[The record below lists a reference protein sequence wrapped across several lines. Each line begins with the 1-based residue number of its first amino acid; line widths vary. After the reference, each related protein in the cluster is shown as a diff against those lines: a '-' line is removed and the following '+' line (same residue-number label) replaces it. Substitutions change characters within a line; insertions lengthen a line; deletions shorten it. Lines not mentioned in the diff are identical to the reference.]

1 MPGANAGAGNDTV
14 GTMNLPILYEDA
26 DVVVIAKPA
35 GLITHADGRTEEP
48 SVAEWMLEHYPS
60 ARDVGE
66 PWTSPQGE
74 VILRPGIVHRLD
86 RGTSGVMILAKT
98 GAAHA
103 FLKKQFEDRST
114 EKRYRAFVYGHP
126 KEDAGVIEAE
136 IVRLRSLPPR
146 WGVARAGE
154 SRAHRAAVTKWQ
166 VLSRGADPA
175 TGENAAYLEAR
186 PETGR
191 THQIRVHL
199 KHLGHPVVCD
209 PLYAKGRPCLFGFG
223 RPALHAFSLS
233 ITLPSG
239 ERRTFEAPL
248 PSDFTSALTRFPN
261 E

>member
-1 MPGANAGAGNDTV
+1 ME
-14 GTMNLPILYEDA
+14 LPILYEDA

-35 GLITHADGRTEEP
+35 GLITHSDGRTREP
-48 SVAEWMLEHYPS
+48 SVAEWALARYPELQ
-60 ARDVGE
+60 DVGE

-86 RGTSGVMILAKT
+86 RGTSGAMILAKT
-98 GAAHA
+98 NEAHA
-103 FLKKQFEDRST
+103 FLKKQFGDRST
-114 EKRYRAFVYGHP
+114 EKRYRALVYGHP
-126 KEDAGVIEAE
+126 VEDTGVIEAE
-136 IVRLRSLPPR
+136 IVRIRSVPPR
-146 WGVARAGE
+146 WGVAHAGE
-154 SRAHRAAVTKWQ
+154 SRKHRAAVTRWR
-166 VLSRGADPA
+166 VLARGADPA
-175 TGENAAYLEAR
+175 LGEKAAYLEAR

-199 KHLGHPVVCD
+199 KHLGHPVICD
-209 PLYAKGRPCLFGFG
+209 PLYAKGRPCLFGFT

-248 PSDFTSALTRFPN
+248 PDDLKSALAHFPR